1 MVFSFARNF
10 PFEPFRPGARYVF
23 VMKIAILGKPF
34 DEAQKPVLQALLDD
48 LLYRQA
54 EVSIEHAFYEYL
66 SRHFELPTAF
76 TTFTR
81 ADSLAGNRFVLSIG
95 GDGTL
100 LDTVTYVG
108 ALEIPILG
116 INTGRLGFLATISP
130 QNIAPAIDA
139 LFKGHFVLEDRS
151 LIRADTD
158 PDTFG
163 DLNFGLN
170 EFSIL
175 KRDTSSMIVVHTY
188 IDGEYLNSYWAD
200 GLIVATPT
208 GSTGYSLSC
217 GGPVMLPQT
226 NNFVIAPVCPHNLNV
241 RPLIVPD
248 RSVISFEIEGRSN
261 NFLLS
266 LDSRSR
272 TVEAGIQIAI
282 RRENFRVRLVKL
294 NQVNFLSTLR
304 SKLNWGL
311 DRRNPASTPV

>member
-1 MVFSFARNF
+1 
-10 PFEPFRPGARYVF
+10 
-23 VMKIAILGKPF
+23 MKIAILGKPF

-54 EVSIEHAFYEYL
+54 EVSIEHTFYEYL

-151 LIRADTD
+151 LIRVDTD

>member
-1 MVFSFARNF
+1 
-10 PFEPFRPGARYVF
+10 
-23 VMKIAILGKPF
+23 MKIAILGKPF
-34 DEAQKPVLQALLDD
+34 DDALAPFLQALLED
-48 LLYRQA
+48 LVRRQS
-54 EVSIEHAFYEYL
+54 EVMIVEAFYLYL
-66 SRHFELPTAF
+66 SQHVQIPAGI
-76 TTFTR
+76 TTFR
-81 ADSLAGNRFVLSIG
+81 RGDSLQGVRFVLSIG

-108 ALEIPILG
+108 CLQIPILG
-116 INTGRLGFLATISP
+116 INTGRLGFLATIAPENIP
-130 QNIAPAIDA
+130 QAIES

-151 LIRADTD
+151 LIRVDTD
-158 PDTFG
+158 PEAFG
-163 DLNFGLN
+163 SINFGLN

-200 GLIVATPT
+200 GLIVSTPT

-226 NNFVIAPVCPHNLNV
+226 NNFIIAPVCPHNLNV
-241 RPLIVPD
+241 RPLIVSD

-266 LDSRSR
+266 LDSRSV
-272 TVEAGIQIAI
+272 TVEANVQIAV
-282 RRENFRVRLVKL
+282 RRENFNARLVKL
-294 NQVNFLSTLR
+294 NHVNFLSTLR

-311 DRRNPASTPV
+311 DRRNPAGIPV